1 MSARQSGLEFDDA
14 LIQLIRTRYM
24 NNPMMT
30 EIQQMEAMNTLVD
43 RFVRNRDLID
53 KKGWLLETMPRM
65 YEIENPDLFDS
76 VKSKL

>member
-1 MSARQSGLEFDDA
+1 
-14 LIQLIRTRYM
+14 
-24 NNPMMT
+24 MT

-43 RFVRNRDLID
+43 RFVRDRDLID

-76 VKSKL
+76 VKSKLSPKLYLVKHNLAKA

>member
-1 MSARQSGLEFDDA
+1 
-14 LIQLIRTRYM
+14 M

-76 VKSKL
+76 VKSKLWPKLYLVKHNLAKA

>member
-1 MSARQSGLEFDDA
+1 
-14 LIQLIRTRYM
+14 
-24 NNPMMT
+24 MMT